1 MEAGHARPRNVV
13 TALAAMLASVLATS
27 CGIVNPGYLLPNIC
41 KELEDAPFTTVSAP
55 DPNDPSYPKLV
66 FEDQGTIKAM
76 YGFGKAKLASGKRM
90 IKVQQTVPLP
100 GYANRATVF
109 LNGWKLNYLG
119 GDQHVLG
126 IAAALA
132 KINPD
137 LRNRTLSWNAI
148 GLLRD
153 DDFEEGYEFTY
164 YYTVIVWNDGVLN
177 VGVDSGSADKF
188 CSSDTDLPDKS
199 FLAFS
204 NGTTALS
211 SFGVFSTTPPIPPS
225 QPVAAL
231 PRGFGYTW
239 YDSDHHLLQL
249 GYNLDHSEIFAEK
262 DKVYSNNKDHVRTVG
277 DIFSG
282 ISAPLPGTSSVV
294 DSGFVSWNTYAI
306 LKDDSDRRDYV
317 FTEAVSTLFGLD
329 VHPIQPPFSI
339 LPIESASGG
348 FDGAGVKTKE
358 VMIDNIPY
366 KYAIPMLT
374 GWEVGYTVSDQHVK
388 EIGIWIDEMHYREP
402 NDPPGRL
409 RYKVSSVL
417 HDDDTYPDNYFRHK
431 VTILGLGQ
439 MGGVVQQ
446 RAVDLL
452 PVSPFGTSPAA
463 FCRIEESGKM
473 LRVTVKNQG
482 TIDAGSSK
490 TTVRFGEKPFTID
503 TPSVPAGG
511 SADLLFKVPAGCFSP
526 DCSFSISVDSSNQV
540 SESDEGNNN
549 VTGGCIG

>member
-1 MEAGHARPRNVV
+1 MDAEKLSRRNVLS
-13 TALAAMLASVLATS
+13 ALAVMLMCFAVWS
-27 CGIVNPGYLLPNIC
+27 CGVVNPDYVLPNIC
-41 KELEDAPFTTVSAP
+41 KQLEDAPVTPLMAP
-55 DPNDPSYPKLV
+55 DPNDLTYPKLA

-76 YGFGKAKLASGKRM
+76 YGFGKARLDSGNRI
-90 IKVQQTVPLP
+90 IKVQHSVPIP
-100 GYANRATVF
+100 DYANRATVF

-126 IAAALA
+126 LGTVLA

-137 LRNRTLSWNAI
+137 LRNRTLNWHAV

-164 YYTVIVWNDGVLN
+164 YYTVIAWNDAALN
-177 VGVDSGSADKF
+177 ASVDSGSADKF
-188 CSSDTDLPDKS
+188 CSTDTDLPDKS

-211 SFGVFSTTPPIPPS
+211 SFGIFSQTPATPSS
-225 QPVAAL
+225 QPVAVL
-231 PRGFGYTW
+231 PRGFGFSW
-239 YDSDHHLLQL
+239 YGGDHHLLQL

-262 DKVYSNNKDHVRTVG
+262 DKIYNNNKDHVRTVG
-277 DIFSG
+277 DLFTG
-282 ISAPLPGTSSVV
+282 ISAPLPSAASLV
-294 DSGFVSWNTYAI
+294 DSGFMSWNTYAI

-317 FTEAVSTLFGLD
+317 FTEAVSGLFGLD

-348 FDGAGVKTKE
+348 FDGAGVKSKDI
-358 VMIDNIPY
+358 VIDMIPY
-366 KYAIPMLT
+366 EYAIPMLT

-388 EIGIWIDEMHYREP
+388 EIGIWIDEIHYRDQ

-431 VTILGLGQ
+431 VTILGLGPKS
-439 MGGVVQQ
+439 GVVEQ

-452 PVSPFGTSPAA
+452 PFSPMGTSPTA
-463 FCRIEESGKM
+463 FCRIEESGKV

-482 TIDAGSSK
+482 AIEAGASK
-490 TTVRFGEKPFTID
+490 TTVRFDETLFTLD
-503 TPSVPAGG
+503 TPPVPAGG
-511 SADLLFKVPAGCFSP
+511 SVDLLFKVPTGCFTP
-526 DCSFSISVDSSNQV
+526 DCSFTISVDSSNQV
-540 SESDEGNNN
+540 GETNEGNNK
-549 VTGGCIG
+549 VTGGCLG